1 MVIDNAS
8 SLFSFLEAFDS
19 SDTSH
24 REALEAMIK
33 KYPNFHIL
41 KPFYLKSIEKQKPD
55 LFDQFLSHT
64 AIATYD
70 RQLLYEFL
78 ENPKTLKTKNIPKKE
93 KIKEPVQ
100 KTKKKVTRT
109 SQPLIKE
116 KKIPE
121 ELPFAEWASLL
132 KVKKINQEPHEINE
146 KFKLFDSFIE
156 KKRTIKPRKEKVS
169 KDDLS
174 AKSLASTDELMTETL
189 AKVFVKQNKYDNAIQ
204 AYQILSLKYPE
215 KNSFFADQIKEIK
228 RLQKLKE

>member
-1 MVIDNAS
+1 
-8 SLFSFLEAFDS
+8 
-19 SDTSH
+19 
-24 REALEAMIK
+24 
-33 KYPNFHIL
+33 
-41 KPFYLKSIEKQKPD
+41 
-55 LFDQFLSHT
+55 
-64 AIATYD
+64 
-70 RQLLYEFL
+70 
-78 ENPKTLKTKNIPKKE
+78 
-93 KIKEPVQ
+93 
-100 KTKKKVTRT
+100 
-109 SQPLIKE
+109 
-116 KKIPE
+116 
-121 ELPFAEWASLL
+121 L
-132 KVKKINQEPHEINE
+132 KVKKNNQEPHEINE